1 MFETLKNAFK
11 SKEIRVKIWITLA
24 LILVYRIGCYIPIP
38 TFNMFAVTH
47 SADTSDFLSILNVIT
62 GGSMQN
68 ATLFALGVLPFINSS
83 IIMQLLALVIPAL
96 EKMSKEGEEGRKK
109 LTQITRIVAVVL
121 AVVQAI
127 GIVVAFRYI
136 NVSYVN
142 DKGQQVS
149 ETLNGFATIFSFE
162 SGAENPILTMA
173 LTIVML
179 VAGSVM
185 VMWLSE
191 RITEYGIG
199 NGTSIIIFIGILST
213 AGTTMA
219 ESFKLVGNEW
229 TYIWNIIGFILVVV
243 AVLAFIVFMDGA
255 ERRITVQ
262 YSKQIKGNKMYGGQS
277 TYIPIRVNGSGVMP
291 IIFASSL
298 LMFPQMIIQLFFSNT
313 EAAVWYA
320 QYMGSGTAVYYVL
333 LALFILGFSYFYAQI
348 QFNPEDVSKNIQQYG
363 GFIPGIRAGKPTSDF
378 LKKINNRITFFGAV
392 FLMCLALIPTFIFRA
407 LAMGNGTWA
416 APALP
421 FANSFSATGLLIVVS
436 VALELNKQLESQIM
450 MKHYK
455 GFLK

>member
-38 TFNMFAVTH
+38 TFNIAAMQQAEAF
-47 SADTSDFLSILNVIT
+47 SSDFLSILNVIT

-127 GIVVAFRYI
+127 GIVVAFK
-136 NVSYVN
+136 SYFIDV
-142 DKGQQVS
+142 
-149 ETLNGFATIFSFE
+149 FSFE
-162 SGAENPILTMA
+162 SGANNPILTMA
-173 LTIVML
+173 LTIVLL
-179 VAGSVM
+179 VGGSVM

-219 ESFKLVGNEW
+219 EAFKLVGNEW

-243 AVLAFIVFMDGA
+243 AVLTFIVFMDGA

-392 FLMCLALIPTFIFRA
+392 FLMCLSLIPTFIFRA

>member
-38 TFNMFAVTH
+38 TFNVAAMQQAEAF
-47 SADTSDFLSILNVIT
+47 SSDFLSILNVIT

-127 GIVVAFRYI
+127 GIVVAFK
-136 NVSYVN
+136 SYFIDV
-142 DKGQQVS
+142 
-149 ETLNGFATIFSFE
+149 FSFE
-162 SGAENPILTMA
+162 SGADNPILTMA
-173 LTIVML
+173 LTIVLL
-179 VAGSVM
+179 VGGSAM

-243 AVLAFIVFMDGA
+243 AVLTFIVFMDGA

-392 FLMCLALIPTFIFRA
+392 FLMCLSLIPTFIFRA

>member
-11 SKEIRVKIWITLA
+11 TKEIRVKIWLTLA
-24 LILVYRIGCYIPIP
+24 LILVYRIGCYVPVP
-38 TFNMFAVTH
+38 TFDAAAMTKAAEFGN
-47 SADTSDFLSILNVIT
+47 DFLGILNIIT

-68 ATLFALGVLPFINSS
+68 ATIFALGVLPFINSS

-96 EKMSKEGEEGRKK
+96 ERLSKEGDEGREK
-109 LTQITRIVAVVL
+109 LTQITRIVAIVL
-121 AVVQAI
+121 AIVQAI
-127 GIVVAFRYI
+127 GIVVGFKAYI
-136 NVSYVN
+136 RP
-142 DKGQQVS
+142 
-149 ETLNGFATIFSFE
+149 IFSFE
-162 SGAENPILTMA
+162 ASAENPILTMA
-173 LTIVML
+173 LTIVL
-179 VAGSVM
+179 LTAGSVM

-219 ESFKLVGNEW
+219 KAFRMVGDNW
-229 TYIWNIIGFILVVV
+229 VYIWNILGFIALVVAIFV
-243 AVLAFIVFMDGA
+243 FIVFMDGA
-255 ERRITVQ
+255 ERRIAVQ
-262 YSKQIKGNKMYGGQS
+262 YSKQIKGNKMYGGQT

-298 LMFPQMIIQLFFSNT
+298 LMFPQMIIQLFFNNT
-313 EAAVWYA
+313 DAAVWYA
-320 QYMGSGTAVYYVL
+320 RYMGSGTAVYYVL

-348 QFNPEDVSKNIQQYG
+348 QFNPDDVSRNIQQYG

-378 LKKINNRITFFGAV
+378 LRKINNRITLFGAI
-392 FLMCLALIPTFIFRA
+392 FLMIISLIPTFLFMA
-407 LAMGNGTWA
+407 LSGQYSDPQYNLG
-416 APALP
+416 
-421 FANSFSATGLLIVVS
+421 FASSFSATGLLIVVS

>member
-11 SKEIRVKIWITLA
+11 TKEIRVKIWITLA
-24 LILVYRIGCYIPIP
+24 FILVYRIGCYIPIP
-38 TFNMFAVTH
+38 TFNMAAMQSSTAFN
-47 SADTSDFLSILNVIT
+47 SDFLSILNVIT

-121 AVVQAI
+121 AVIQAI
-127 GIVVAFRYI
+127 GIVVAFKSYFL
-136 NVSYVN
+136 NV
-142 DKGQQVS
+142 
-149 ETLNGFATIFSFE
+149 FSFE
-162 SGAENPILTMA
+162 EGADNPILTMA
-173 LTIVML
+173 LTIVLL

-219 ESFKLVGNEW
+219 ESFKLVGKEW
-229 TYIWNIIGFILVVV
+229 TYIWNIIGFIILVV
-243 AVLAFIVFMDGA
+243 AVLMFIVFMDGA

-298 LMFPQMIIQLFFSNT
+298 LMFPQMIIQLFFINT
-313 EAAVWYA
+313 EAASWYA
-320 QYMGSGTAVYYVL
+320 RYMGSGTAVYYVL

-392 FLMCLALIPTFIFRA
+392 FLMCLALIPTFLFRA
-407 LAMGNGTWA
+407 LAMGNGSWA

>member
-24 LILVYRIGCYIPIP
+24 LILVYRIGCYIPIL
-38 TFNMFAVTH
+38 TFNVAAMQQAEAF
-47 SADTSDFLSILNVIT
+47 SSDFYSILNVIT

-127 GIVVAFRYI
+127 GIVVAFKIYFI
-136 NVSYVN
+136 DV
-142 DKGQQVS
+142 
-149 ETLNGFATIFSFE
+149 FSFE
-162 SGAENPILTMA
+162 SGADNPILTMA
-173 LTIVML
+173 LTIVLL
-179 VAGSVM
+179 VGGSVM

-219 ESFKLVGNEW
+219 EAFKLVGNEW

-243 AVLAFIVFMDGA
+243 AVLTFIVFMDGA

-392 FLMCLALIPTFIFRA
+392 FLMCLSLIPTFIFRA

>member
-11 SKEIRVKIWITLA
+11 TKEIRVKIWITLA
-24 LILVYRIGCYIPIP
+24 LILVYRLGCYIPVP
-38 TFNMFAVTH
+38 TFDVSKLREAEKFST
-47 SADTSDFLSILNVIT
+47 DFFSMLNTIT

-83 IIMQLLALVIPAL
+83 IIMQLLTLVIPAL

-109 LTQITRIVAVVL
+109 LTQITRIVAIVL

-127 GIVVAFRYI
+127 GIVVAFKGYI
-136 NVSYVN
+136 QPV
-142 DKGQQVS
+142 
-149 ETLNGFATIFSFE
+149 FSFE
-162 SGAENPILTMA
+162 KSAENPILTMA
-173 LTIVML
+173 FTIVLL
-179 VAGSVM
+179 VGGSMM

-213 AGTTMA
+213 AGTTMV
-219 ESFKLVGNEW
+219 ESIRFATDDITL
-229 TYIWNIIGFILVVV
+229 IWNILGFVALVVV
-243 AVLAFIVFMDGA
+243 IFVFIVFVDGA
-255 ERRITVQ
+255 ERRIAVQ
-262 YSKQIKGNKMYGGQS
+262 YSKQIKGNKMYGGQT

-313 EAAVWYA
+313 SAAGWYA
-320 QYMGSGTAVYYVL
+320 TYMGSGTAVYYVL
-333 LALFILGFSYFYAQI
+333 LALFILGFAYFYAQI
-348 QFNPEDVSKNIQQYG
+348 QFNPEDVSRNIQQYG

-392 FLMCLALIPTFIFRA
+392 FLMCLSLIPTFLFRA
-407 LAMGNGTWA
+407 LAMGNGTWTT
-416 APALP
+416 PALP

-436 VALELNKQLESQIM
+436 VALELDKQLESQIM

>member
-11 SKEIRVKIWITLA
+11 TKEIRVKIWITLA

-38 TFNMFAVTH
+38 TFNIAAMQQAEAF
-47 SADTSDFLSILNVIT
+47 SSDFLSILNVIT

-127 GIVVAFRYI
+127 GIVVAFK
-136 NVSYVN
+136 SYFIDV
-142 DKGQQVS
+142 
-149 ETLNGFATIFSFE
+149 FSFE
-162 SGAENPILTMA
+162 SGADNPILTMA
-173 LTIVML
+173 LTIVLL
-179 VAGSVM
+179 VGGSVM

-243 AVLAFIVFMDGA
+243 AVLTFIVFMDGA

-392 FLMCLALIPTFIFRA
+392 LLMCLSLIPTFIFRA

>member
-38 TFNMFAVTH
+38 TFNVAAMQQAEAF
-47 SADTSDFLSILNVIT
+47 SSDFLSILNVIT

-127 GIVVAFRYI
+127 GIVVAFK
-136 NVSYVN
+136 SYFIDV
-142 DKGQQVS
+142 
-149 ETLNGFATIFSFE
+149 FSFE
-162 SGAENPILTMA
+162 SGADNPILTMA
-173 LTIVML
+173 LTIVLL
-179 VAGSVM
+179 VGGSVM

-243 AVLAFIVFMDGA
+243 AVLTFIVFMDGA

-298 LMFPQMIIQLFFSNT
+298 LMFPQMIIQLFYSNT

-392 FLMCLALIPTFIFRA
+392 FLMCLSLIPTFIFRA
-407 LAMGNGTWA
+407 PAMGNGTWA
-416 APALP
+416 APAPP

>member
-38 TFNMFAVTH
+38 TFNIAAMQQAEAF
-47 SADTSDFLSILNVIT
+47 SSDFLSILNVIT

-121 AVVQAI
+121 AIVQAI
-127 GIVVAFRYI
+127 GIVVAFK
-136 NVSYVN
+136 SYFIDV
-142 DKGQQVS
+142 
-149 ETLNGFATIFSFE
+149 FSFE
-162 SGAENPILTMA
+162 SGADNPILTMA
-173 LTIVML
+173 LTIVLL
-179 VAGSVM
+179 VGGSVM

-243 AVLAFIVFMDGA
+243 AVLTFIVFMDGA

-392 FLMCLALIPTFIFRA
+392 FLMCLSLIPTFIFRA
-407 LAMGNGTWA
+407 LAMGNGTWV

>member
-38 TFNMFAVTH
+38 TFNIAAMQQAEAF
-47 SADTSDFLSILNVIT
+47 SSDFLSILNVIT

-127 GIVVAFRYI
+127 GIVVAFK
-136 NVSYVN
+136 SYFIDV
-142 DKGQQVS
+142 
-149 ETLNGFATIFSFE
+149 FSFE
-162 SGAENPILTMA
+162 SGADNPILTMA
-173 LTIVML
+173 LTIVLL
-179 VAGSVM
+179 VGGSVM

-243 AVLAFIVFMDGA
+243 AVLTFIVFMDGA

-348 QFNPEDVSKNIQQYG
+348 QFNPEDASKNIQQYG

-392 FLMCLALIPTFIFRA
+392 FLMCLSLIPTFIFRA

>member
-38 TFNMFAVTH
+38 TFNVAAMQQAEAF
-47 SADTSDFLSILNVIT
+47 SSDFLSILNVIT

-127 GIVVAFRYI
+127 GIVVAFK
-136 NVSYVN
+136 SYFIDV
-142 DKGQQVS
+142 
-149 ETLNGFATIFSFE
+149 FSFE
-162 SGAENPILTMA
+162 SGADNPILTMA
-173 LTIVML
+173 LTIVLL
-179 VAGSVM
+179 VGGSVM

-229 TYIWNIIGFILVVV
+229 TYSWNIIGFILVVV
-243 AVLAFIVFMDGA
+243 AVLTFIVFMDGA

-392 FLMCLALIPTFIFRA
+392 FLMCLSLIPTFIFRA

>member
-11 SKEIRVKIWITLA
+11 TKEIRMKIFFTLA

-38 TFNMFAVTH
+38 TLSASAIEGVFGNSVDFFNVLGA
-47 SADTSDFLSILNVIT
+47 IT
-62 GGSMQN
+62 GGSMSQ
-68 ATLFALGVLPFINSS
+68 ATLFSLGILPFINSF
-83 IIMQLLALVIPAL
+83 IIMQLLTLIIPAL
-96 EKMSKEGEEGRKK
+96 ERMSKEGEEGRRKI
-109 LTQITRIVAVVL
+109 TQITRIVAIVL
-121 AVVQAI
+121 AIIQAI
-127 GIVVAFRYI
+127 GIVIMLNTA
-136 NVSYVN
+136 NSSGVSAIRPIF
-142 DKGQQVS
+142 DFERGQ
-149 ETLNGFATIFSFE
+149 T
-162 SGAENPILTMA
+162 PILTMA
-173 LTIVML
+173 LTIVIM
-179 VAGSVM
+179 VGGSTM

-213 AGTTMA
+213 AGTSIA
-219 ESFKLVGNEW
+219 GALKQVGNNW
-229 TYIWNIIGFILVVV
+229 TYIWNILGYILFVV
-243 AVLAFIVFMDGA
+243 AVLVFIVFIDGA
-255 ERRITVQ
+255 ERRIAVQ
-262 YSKQIKGNKMYGGQS
+262 YSKQVKGNKMYGGQT

-298 LMFPQMIIQLFFSNT
+298 LMFPQMIIQLFFSDTN
-313 EAAVWYA
+313 AAGWYA
-320 QYMGSGTAVYYVL
+320 RYMGTGTPVYYVL
-333 LALFILGFSYFYAQI
+333 LALLILGFSYFYAQI

-378 LKKINNRITFFGAV
+378 LRKINNRITLFGAV
-392 FLMCLALIPTFIFRA
+392 FLMIIALVPTFIFLA
-407 LAMGNGTWA
+407 LSGHYSNYDLG
-416 APALP
+416 

>member
-11 SKEIRVKIWITLA
+11 TKEIRVKIWITLA

-38 TFNMFAVTH
+38 TFNMFAVTN

-127 GIVVAFRYI
+127 GIVVAFRTI
-136 NVSYVN
+136 NVSYEKNGQIVHETM
-142 DKGQQVS
+142 KGFENV
-149 ETLNGFATIFSFE
+149 FSFE
-162 SGAENPILTMA
+162 FGADNPILTMA
-173 LTIVML
+173 LTIVLL
-179 VAGSVM
+179 VGGSVM

-219 ESFKLVGNEW
+219 ESFKLVGENW
-229 TYIWNIIGFILVVV
+229 TYIWNIIGFIILVV
-243 AVLAFIVFMDGA
+243 AVLTFIVFMDGA

-298 LMFPQMIIQLFFSNT
+298 LMFPQMIIQLFFSTT
-313 EAAVWYA
+313 EAASWYA
-320 QYMGSGTAVYYVL
+320 RYMGSGTAVYYVL

-392 FLMCLALIPTFIFRA
+392 FLMCLSLIPTFLFRA
-407 LAMGNGTWA
+407 LAMGDGTWA

>member
-11 SKEIRVKIWITLA
+11 SKEIRVKIFITLA

-38 TFNMFAVTH
+38 TFNMAAMQSSTAFN
-47 SADTSDFLSILNVIT
+47 SDFLSILNVIT

-127 GIVVAFRYI
+127 GIVVAFKSYFL
-136 NVSYVN
+136 NV
-142 DKGQQVS
+142 
-149 ETLNGFATIFSFE
+149 FSFE
-162 SGAENPILTMA
+162 EGADHPILTMA
-173 LTIVML
+173 LTIVLL

-219 ESFKLVGNEW
+219 ESFKLVGENW
-229 TYIWNIIGFILVVV
+229 TYIWNIIGFIILVV
-243 AVLAFIVFMDGA
+243 AVLTFIVFMDGA

-313 EAAVWYA
+313 PAATWYA
-320 QYMGSGTAVYYVL
+320 TYMGSGTAVYYVL

-392 FLMCLALIPTFIFRA
+392 FLMCLSLIPTFLFRA
-407 LAMGNGTWA
+407 LAMGDGTWA

>member
-11 SKEIRVKIWITLA
+11 TKEIRVKIWITLA

-38 TFNMFAVTH
+38 TFDIAAMQNATAFN
-47 SADTSDFLSILNVIT
+47 SDFLSILNVIT

-96 EKMSKEGEEGRKK
+96 EKLSKEGEEGRKK

-127 GIVVAFRYI
+127 GIVVAFK
-136 NVSYVN
+136 SYFLDV
-142 DKGQQVS
+142 
-149 ETLNGFATIFSFE
+149 FSFE
-162 SGAENPILTMA
+162 ASADNPILTMA
-173 LTIVML
+173 LTIVIL

-229 TYIWNIIGFILVVV
+229 TYIWNILGFIALVVLIFV
-243 AVLAFIVFMDGA
+243 FIVFMDGA

-262 YSKQIKGNKMYGGQS
+262 YSKQIKGNKMYGGQT

-298 LMFPQMIIQLFFSNT
+298 LMFPQMIIQLFFSDT
-313 EAAVWYA
+313 SAATWYA
-320 QYMGSGTAVYYVL
+320 TYMGSGTAVYYVL

-392 FLMCLALIPTFIFRA
+392 FLMCLSLIPTFLFRA
-407 LAMGNGTWA
+407 LAMGNGSWA

>member
-38 TFNMFAVTH
+38 TFNVAAMQQAEAF
-47 SADTSDFLSILNVIT
+47 SSDFLSILNVIT

-127 GIVVAFRYI
+127 GIVVAFK
-136 NVSYVN
+136 SYFIDV
-142 DKGQQVS
+142 
-149 ETLNGFATIFSFE
+149 FSFE
-162 SGAENPILTMA
+162 SGADNPILTMA
-173 LTIVML
+173 LTIVLL
-179 VAGSVM
+179 VGGSVM

-219 ESFKLVGNEW
+219 ESFKLIGNEW

-243 AVLAFIVFMDGA
+243 AVLTFIVFMDGA

-298 LMFPQMIIQLFFSNT
+298 LMFPQMIIQLFFSKT